1 MTRVCAHCGTEVEG
15 EALFCPTCGQPLE
28 GTSAEPELPPAPDWP
43 ELPPATP
50 EPQPEAERPVT
61 PAADDPR
68 AESVPAEIAPAE
80 TPSPPT
86 SALFPPPGE
95 ELPDDEGDTPT
106 HAWAGPVSE
115 QPVPPWRRGAV
126 HRAAGAGTGSRP
138 GDSTRPEPGEP
149 ADEPPA
155 HALGAPAPTAAPVAP
170 GPTEMRPA
178 GRRLSGPRPGR
189 PRPAGVIAVPQLLSE
204 WLVGIG
210 ALTALLALF
219 LPWTVGGRYTSSWGF
234 ASGVNIVMALVLIGV
249 LAVIFTPDWLP
260 RVPQRGLVLLSVG
273 LVGAGIGLD
282 RMSLP
287 LTGAGGIVFLI
298 ATVVVAVGGG
308 IAVLG
313 QDRVVGG
320 PQA

>member
-1 MTRVCAHCGTEVEG
+1 M
-15 EALFCPTCGQPLE
+15 
-28 GTSAEPELPPAPDWP
+28 
-43 ELPPATP
+43 
-50 EPQPEAERPVT
+50 
-61 PAADDPR
+61 
-68 AESVPAEIAPAE
+68 
-80 TPSPPT
+80 
-86 SALFPPPGE
+86 
-95 ELPDDEGDTPT
+95 
-106 HAWAGPVSE
+106 
-115 QPVPPWRRGAV
+115 
-126 HRAAGAGTGSRP
+126 
-138 GDSTRPEPGEP
+138 
-149 ADEPPA
+149 
-155 HALGAPAPTAAPVAP
+155 
-170 GPTEMRPA
+170 
-178 GRRLSGPRPGR
+178 
-189 PRPAGVIAVPQLLSE
+189 IAVPQLLSE

-219 LPWTVGGRYTSSWGF
+219 LPWSVGGRYTSSWGF